1 MKKILMI
8 CSVAMSVMLMVV
20 MLSGCESA
28 DGYSIEVNASSY
40 SVGNGGTVYLSA
52 SGWDDYTWSLSDN
65 SLGYLN
71 KLNGS
76 SVIYTSRAA
85 SGTQKITIVARG
97 SGAVAETPTDNN
109 SSNKTQKVTSSPLV
123 RIIEITHK

>member
-123 RIIEITHK
+123 RTIEITHK

>member
-97 SGAVAETPTDNN
+97 SGAVAEIPTDNN

-123 RIIEITHK
+123 RTIAITHK

>member
-52 SGWDDYTWSLSDN
+52 SGWDDYTWSLNDN

-123 RIIEITHK
+123 RTIEITHK

>member
-71 KLNGS
+71 KLNGN
-76 SVIYTSRAA
+76 SVIYTSRAS

-123 RIIEITHK
+123 RTIEITHK

>member
-8 CSVAMSVMLMVV
+8 CSVAMLVMLMVV

-123 RIIEITHK
+123 RTIEITHK